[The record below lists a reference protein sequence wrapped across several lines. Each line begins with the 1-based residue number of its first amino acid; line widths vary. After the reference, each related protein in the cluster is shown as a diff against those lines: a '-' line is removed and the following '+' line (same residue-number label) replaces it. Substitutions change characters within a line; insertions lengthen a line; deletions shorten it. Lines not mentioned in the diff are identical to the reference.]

1 VTITDPAAVEAAAPP
16 TWVDELRG
24 FLDDS
29 WDPELSVGD
38 WWERLGLAG
47 WSAPSLP
54 ADAYGRGLTRPE
66 AMQAARI
73 IREHGA
79 LGAPVGMG
87 TSLVA
92 PTITTHG
99 SPEQIERYLP
109 DIVTGRRWWCQLFS
123 EPGAGSDLAGL
134 ATRAV
139 QDGDLWVVNGQKVW
153 TSGGHMAGLGMLL
166 ARTNPT
172 APKHQGITWF
182 AIDMHQPGVDVR
194 TLREMTGGAM
204 FSEVFFTDA
213 TVADEARIGELNN
226 GWQVANTTLFH
237 ERSGMGAGGDRAAGL
252 SAARPGT
259 IANDLGKRA
268 GDFVKTRDVVP
279 TSSRATK
286 PAAVPGGVH
295 TLVARATGQDHD
307 PGIRQ
312 ALAQSHILTEVQR
325 LTGERAKAVRAA
337 GGDIPGLPN
346 FTKLLTAQLLRHH
359 RDLGLRLLGP
369 RGMLHGYDDAQRASL
384 AEVPGGTLAHTL
396 TAGAL
401 QAQALPIFGG
411 TDQIQRN
418 ILGERALGLPKE
430 PGDLSRLPWNDL
442 PRNG

>member
-1 VTITDPAAVEAAAPP
+1 VAVEQAA
-16 TWVDELRG
+16 WVDDLRS

-29 WDPELSVGD
+29 WDPDLTVGD
-38 WWERLGLAG
+38 WWERLGMAG
-47 WSAPSLP
+47 WAAPSLP
-54 ADAYGRGLTRPE
+54 ADAYGHGLTRPD
-66 AMQAARI
+66 AVLAARM

-87 TSLVA
+87 TGLVA
-92 PTITTHG
+92 PTIVTHG
-99 SPEQIERYLP
+99 VPEQLTRYLP

-153 TSGGHMAGLGMLL
+153 TSGGHMADLGMLL
-166 ARTNPT
+166 ARTNPA

-182 AIDMHQPGVDVR
+182 AVDMHQPGIEVR

-213 TVADEARIGELNN
+213 TVADEARIGEVNN
-226 GWQVANTTLFH
+226 GWQVANTTLLH
-237 ERSGMGAGGDRAAGL
+237 ERSGMGAGGDRGVVL
-252 SAARPGT
+252 SGARPGT
-259 IANDLGKRA
+259 IADDLGRRA
-268 GDFVKTRDVVP
+268 GDFVKPPAETRSRT
-279 TSSRATK
+279 TSTK
-286 PAAVPGGVH
+286 PASTPGGIYTV
-295 TLVARATGQDHD
+295 VARATGQDRD
-307 PGIRQ
+307 PSIRQ
-312 ALAQSHILTEVQR
+312 ALAQSYILTEVQR
-325 LTGERAKAVRAA
+325 LNLERAKAVRAA

-346 FTKLLTAQLLRHH
+346 FSKLLTAQLLRHH

-384 AEVPGGTLAHTL
+384 ADAPGGPAAHTL
-396 TAGAL
+396 TAQAL

-418 ILGERALGLPKE
+418 IIGERALGLPKE
-430 PGDLSRLPWNDL
+430 PGDLSRVPWRDL